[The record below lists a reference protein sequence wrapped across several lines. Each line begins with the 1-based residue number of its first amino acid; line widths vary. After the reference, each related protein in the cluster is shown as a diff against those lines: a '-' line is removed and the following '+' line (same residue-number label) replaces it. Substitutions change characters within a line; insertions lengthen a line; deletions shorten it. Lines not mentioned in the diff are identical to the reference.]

1 MSKKNKLT
9 KQVNNSNLGRRNSS
23 SIEDKFNKFKEQHP
37 HCENKVYEEVYRML
51 VSERENIKKRI
62 KKAKS
67 FTITNNS
74 TIL

>member
-1 MSKKNKLT
+1 MSKKSKLT

-23 SIEDKFNKFKEQHP
+23 IIEEKFNQFKEQHP
-37 HCENKVYEEVYRML
+37 HCENNVYQEVYRML
-51 VSERENIKKRI
+51 VSERENINKRI
-62 KKAKS
+62 KRAKS